1 MRLAIKKALTVLMCT
16 AMIAGMASGQ
26 SLAGEKWEDQ
36 VKVTAHRGDK
46 SEAPE
51 NTLPAF
57 KAAIERG
64 ADWIELDVTQT
75 KDGTLVVLHD
85 EDLIRVA
92 GRQEKIWE
100 VNYEEL
106 RNVDLGTSWGPF
118 YKNTPI
124 PRLEEA
130 LDYCKGKIKINI
142 EIKSNG
148 HESADFIPQM
158 VNLIK
163 QKGMS
168 QECMLTS
175 FNYGCIQMV
184 KVLDP
189 SLVTGFISSHK
200 IEQPENYTAADK
212 FVLSIDVINP
222 DTVGA
227 IHALGKEVV
236 AWTVN
241 DQYSLGRCRNAG
253 VDNIITDK
261 PGKILEG

>member
-1 MRLAIKKALTVLMCT
+1 MKSGLKKGLMVLMCT
-16 AMIAGMASGQ
+16 AMIAGMAPGQ
-26 SLAGEKWEDQ
+26 SLAGVKWEDK

-57 KAAIERG
+57 KAAIDRG

-75 KDGTLVVLHD
+75 KDGSLVVLHD
-85 EDLIRVA
+85 EDLRRVA
-92 GRQEKIWE
+92 GRQEKVWE

-106 RNVDLGTSWGPF
+106 RGVDLGTSWGPYF
-118 YKNTPI
+118 KNTSI
-124 PRLEEA
+124 PLLEDV

-142 EIKSNG
+142 EIKFNG
-148 HESADFIPQM
+148 HESADFIPRL
-158 VNLIK
+158 VELIR
-163 QKGMS
+163 QKDMS
-168 QECMLTS
+168 QECMMTS

-184 KVLDP
+184 KALNP
-189 SLVTGFISSHK
+189 AMVTGFISSRP

-212 FVLSIDVINP
+212 FVLSIDVIKP
-222 DTVGA
+222 ETVEA
-227 IHALGKEVV
+227 MHALGKEVV

-241 DQYSLGRCRNAG
+241 DQYSLGRCRDAG

-261 PGKILEG
+261 PGEILEG